1 MVIEELEFL
10 AVNPQIKRPY
20 MESEFTPEMIM
31 DLKKCKDDPIYFIEN
46 FVKVQHPVKGVVPM
60 ALYGYQKEMLLTIHE
75 NRDCVVL
82 ASRQSGKCFLDSTSI
97 NTAMMPFGIKRAIL
111 KIVDRKTYDQLFS
124 KRQAN

>member
-60 ALYGYQKEMLLTIHE
+60 ALYEYQKEMLLTIHE
-75 NRDCVVL
+75 NRDSSIL
-82 ASRQSGKCFLDSTSI
+82 ASRQLGKCFLDSTSI
-97 NTAMMPFGIKRAIL
+97 NTAVKPQGFKKLLL
-111 KIVDRKTYDQLFS
+111 KFIDRKTHDKLFI
-124 KRQAN
+124 